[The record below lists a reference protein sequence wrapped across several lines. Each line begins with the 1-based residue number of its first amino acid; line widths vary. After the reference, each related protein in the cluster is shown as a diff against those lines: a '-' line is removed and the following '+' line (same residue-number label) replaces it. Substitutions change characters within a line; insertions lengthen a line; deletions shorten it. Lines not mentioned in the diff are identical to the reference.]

1 MTSACFTLT
10 PLNDPQSSDRA
21 STHCSETQDTRTI
34 TVSLHADMAAL
45 ETEWRVLDEN
55 SQNSLHQSF
64 DWCAAW
70 RKTHRDQMLFVRASR
85 GQQTLFILPLEI
97 DSGRFFR
104 TARLIGS
111 EHSNLNT
118 GLFAEEDAMPPLEL
132 VRALTVGI
140 KRQLRAFADIVTLD
154 KIPARWRGKAHPLAG
169 LPALQ
174 NADASFQLPLLGNIE
189 RTLAQLNAKR
199 RRKKMRISERR
210 LAALGGYDYVVA
222 LEASEA
228 RLLLETFLQQ
238 KAARFEAHGLPD
250 VFRDADTR
258 AFFHALAEPGHT
270 ANGQLLE
277 LNAIRLKGEHEG
289 RVIAIAGLSR
299 KGDHVICQF
308 GSIDEG
314 IAADSSPG
322 ELLFYRIIER
332 LCSEGVTLFDFGI
345 GDQPYKRSW
354 CTIETPLRDIVLP
367 MTLRGYLAAY
377 VHRGAILAK
386 RLIKAN
392 KASYA
397 FVQRLRQRRQ
407 STLKPADAMDEN

>member
-1 MTSACFTLT
+1 
-10 PLNDPQSSDRA
+10 
-21 STHCSETQDTRTI
+21 
-34 TVSLHADMAAL
+34 MAAL
-45 ETEWRVLDEN
+45 EAEWRALDEN
-55 SQNSLHQSF
+55 GQNSLHQSF
-64 DWCAAW
+64 DWCTAW
-70 RKTHRDQMLFVRASR
+70 RKTHRSQTLFVRAVR

-104 TARLIGS
+104 TGRLIGS
-111 EHSNLNT
+111 DHSNLNT
-118 GLFAEEDAMPPLEL
+118 GLFPVDDATPSAEV
-132 VRALTVGI
+132 VRVLICGI
-140 KRQLRAFADIVTLD
+140 KRQLRGFADIVTLD
-154 KIPARWRGKAHPLAG
+154 RTPATWRGKAHPLAA

-174 NADASFQLPLLGNIE
+174 NANASFQLPLLGNID

-199 RRKKMRISERR
+199 RRRKMRISERR

-222 LEASEA
+222 REKSGAHA
-228 RLLLETFLQQ
+228 LLETFFQQ

-250 VFRDADTR
+250 VFQGAETR
-258 AFFHALAEPGHT
+258 AFFHQLVECGQS

-277 LNAIRLKGEHEG
+277 LNAIRLKGEHG
-289 RVIAIAGLSR
+289 DRILAIAGLSR

-332 LCSEGVTLFDFGI
+332 LCSEGVALFDFGI

-367 MTLRGYLAAY
+367 VTLPGQLAARI
-377 VHRGAILAK
+377 HRGAVLAK

-407 STLKPADAMDEN
+407 QR